1 MVKTMSQQLSRTTK
15 KKIVKEYLNGTSVQ
29 QLSTQYGVCRS
40 SIYNWI
46 KLYETRKTG
55 GVPDV
60 NVPKNQR
67 DYLRLQDKYNRAK
80 RINEI
85 LYKTN
90 CSLDSPTAIR
100 VAEIKRLSSEYSLS
114 ILCEALKVSKSS
126 YYIAADDNHETTY
139 TQKRKTM
146 TPLIIKK
153 FNDSNQ
159 TLGASKI
166 AALLRMDGYIISDK
180 LVADIMHNEGLFSM
194 RGGAKKIY
202 QQNISKKENIIKQ
215 QFTVSKPNEIWVSD
229 VTEFVCK
236 KLKYYLCVI
245 LDLYA
250 RKIVA
255 YRISNK
261 NSTNLTKGT
270 FKKAYES
277 RKPDKGLIIHT
288 DRGCNFTSK
297 SYYNYLSSLGVIHS
311 FSRKGVPY
319 DNSVCEAFFKTL
331 KQEEIYRYQYS
342 SQAQMKKSIDE
353 YIHWYN
359 SKRPHTYLNN
369 KTPDF
374 IEMQYF
380 EK

>member
-1 MVKTMSQQLSRTTK
+1 MSKRLPTTTK
-15 KKIVKEYLNGTSVQ
+15 KKIVKEYINGTSVQ
-29 QLSTQYGVCRS
+29 NLSTQYGVSRG

-46 KLYETRKTG
+46 ELYDTRKSQTTQE
-55 GVPDV
+55 
-60 NVPKNQR
+60 NNTTMNQR

-80 RINEI
+80 KINEI
-85 LYKTN
+85 LYKAN
-90 CSLDSPTAIR
+90 CTLDSPTVIK

-126 YYIAADDNHETTY
+126 YYIAADENHKTTY
-139 TQKRKTM
+139 SEKRKEM
-146 TPLIIKK
+146 TPLIINK

-159 TLGASKI
+159 TLGAAKI
-166 AALLRMDGYIISDK
+166 AALLRMDGYEISNK
-180 LVADIMHNEGLFSM
+180 LVADIMRIEGLFSM
-194 RGGAKKIY
+194 RGGAKKRY
-202 QQNISKKENIIKQ
+202 QQSISKKENMVKQ
-215 QFTVSKPNEIWVSD
+215 QFTVSRPNEIWVSD

-236 KLKYYLCVI
+236 KHKYYLCVI

-250 RKIVA
+250 RKVVA

-270 FKKAYES
+270 FKKAYEI

-297 SYYNYLSSLGVIHS
+297 SYYNYLTSLGAFHS
-311 FSRKGVPY
+311 FSRRGVPY

-331 KQEEIYRYQYS
+331 KQEEIYRYQYT
-342 SQAQMKKSIDE
+342 SQSQMKKSIDE
-353 YIHWYN
+353 YVHWYN
-359 SKRPHTYLNN
+359 NERPHSYLNN

-374 IEMQYF
+374 VEKQYF
-380 EK
+380 ENETF